1 MRHGSPTSWTRS
13 DSTCD
18 TSTDSLSDFDWNWLN
33 LMKFWIPEMFRHG
46 GEFFPYCCLE
56 DFGHMTSRW
65 RSQQEKMEVSE
76 HQCQKPYFRPARC
89 IATKPSLK
97 WPPVAPCVSDWSSPD
112 CGSQTPQP
120 VDSPTEHTYTKASS
134 HSQAS
139 SITENVAFTAHKVK
153 TFSSSSAS
161 IQLQVSIGTLEW
173 RHRQL
178 VENSLTSWR
187 ERTGTQMCIHMYKH
201 ICRLD
206 SIQMSQMCR
215 DIHEWLWDLL
225 FPENSGITAVPLCSI
240 VTRLTIFICLRTIFI
255 LVKLIKYWDSTD
267 CCTSQPATWEVKHE
281 GFPST
286 SERHP
291 YARTFFS
298 RERGAK
304 YLPWNGLSVCPLV

>member
-46 GEFFPYCCLE
+46 GDFFPYCCLE

-291 YARTFFS
+291 YA
-298 RERGAK
+298 
-304 YLPWNGLSVCPLV
+304 PWNGLSVCPLV